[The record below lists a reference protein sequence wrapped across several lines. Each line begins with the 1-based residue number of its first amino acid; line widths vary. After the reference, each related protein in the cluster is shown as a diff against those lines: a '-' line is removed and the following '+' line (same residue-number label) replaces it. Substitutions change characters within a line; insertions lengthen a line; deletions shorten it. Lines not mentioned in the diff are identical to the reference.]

1 MGSLEFNKF
10 AGALLGSFLF
20 IMALGILTNDIVF
33 KPVASALPGFDLP
46 EAEGDE
52 HGGGETV
59 VAKIETSIAE
69 FLLDA
74 DVAKGQKAFKKCAA
88 CHTADEGGANKV
100 GPNLYNIVGRTVAN
114 VAGFSYSSAALEWNS
129 EGRAWS
135 YEDLAAFLA
144 KPKDFLKGTKMGFA
158 GMKKGK
164 DRANML
170 AYLQTLSATPVEFPA
185 FVPMETE
192 AGEEAS
198 TEEPAET
205 EAAD

>member
-1 MGSLEFNKF
+1 MGSLEFNKV

-33 KPVASALPGFDLP
+33 KQMDSAMPGFELP
-46 EAEGDE
+46 EAEGTE
-52 HGGGETV
+52 HAGAETK
-59 VAKIETSIAE
+59 VAKVETSIAE
-69 FLLDA
+69 LLLEA

-100 GPNLYNIVGRTVAN
+100 GPNLFDIVGRTVAN
-114 VAGFSYSSAALEWNS
+114 VGGFAYSSAALEWNG
-129 EGRAWS
+129 EGRTWS
-135 YEDLAAFLA
+135 YEDLAAFLT

-185 FVPMETE
+185 YVPMEAEADTE
-192 AGEEAS
+192 GH
-198 TEEPAET
+198 AET
-205 EAAD
+205 DTSD